1 MFMFKSCPLE
11 IAMEPH
17 GPTFSVTPTQHRSAP
32 HRCVCVAFA
41 MAIPRC
47 QWRHRCVV
55 TLGEILVV
63 FVQETIVA
71 KGKMKAKAE
80 RRCAR
85 CQKVY
90 MAMLQNRVS
99 NHSDDAIK

>member
-1 MFMFKSCPLE
+1 M
-11 IAMEPH
+11 
-17 GPTFSVTPTQHRSAP
+17 
-32 HRCVCVAFA
+32 
-41 MAIPRC
+41 
-47 QWRHRCVV
+47 
-55 TLGEILVV
+55 
-63 FVQETIVA
+63 A

-99 NHSDDAIK
+99 HHCDDTIYEIGEITCVARNLRCASLRFAL